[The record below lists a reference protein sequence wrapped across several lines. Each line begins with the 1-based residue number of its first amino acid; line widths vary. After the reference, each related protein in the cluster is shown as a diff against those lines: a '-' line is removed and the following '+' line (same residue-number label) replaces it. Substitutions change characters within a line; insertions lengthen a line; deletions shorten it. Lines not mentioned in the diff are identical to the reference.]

1 MAELNT
7 SEQAGGRFKRR
18 PAPPRV
24 DLTAMV
30 DLAFLLITFFMLTTT
45 LAKKRAQ
52 PVAMPDQSTNI
63 DLPVPQSRTMT
74 VCLGA
79 GNKAVYFMGMAESPL
94 TKPVVVS
101 YTKDGLRKVLT
112 EKSREIAVKTGK
124 DLIVLLKPSDHSVY
138 GNLINAIDELNITKI
153 NRYAIEDI
161 GPKEIDLLKQQH
173 SY

>member
-52 PVAMPDQSTNI
+52 PVAMPDQFHNETGI
-63 DLPVPQSRTMT
+63 PESRTMT

-79 GNKAVYFMGMAESPL
+79 DNKAVYFMGMAESPL
-94 TKPVVVS
+94 TKPTAVS
-101 YTKDGLRKVLT
+101 YARDGLRKVLT
-112 EKSREIAVKTGK
+112 EKSREIAAKTGK

-153 NRYAIEDI
+153 DRYAIEDI

>member
-1 MAELNT
+1 MAELTT
-7 SEQAGGRFKRR
+7 SEQADGRFKRR

-52 PVAMPDQSTNI
+52 PVAMPDQLNHQAS
-63 DLPVPQSRTMT
+63 VPESRTLT

-79 GNKAVYFMGMAESPL
+79 DNKAIYFMGMAESPL
-94 TKPVVVS
+94 TKPPTVS
-101 YTKDGLRKVLT
+101 YTKDGLRKILA
-112 EKSREIAVKTGK
+112 EKSREIAAKTGR

-138 GNLINAIDELNITKI
+138 GNLISAIDELNITKI
-153 NRYAIEDI
+153 DRYAIEDI
-161 GPKEIDLLKQQH
+161 GPKEIDLLKQQR